1 MNMNAKDS
9 QRLTGAVL
17 PSHFTLMEGSKV
29 FQTGI
34 LKTSAPDAMTKK
46 SSMGNKVKQIALLGI
61 FSERKVC

>member
-1 MNMNAKDS
+1 MNAKDS

-34 LKTSAPDAMTKK
+34 LKTFAPDAMTKK